1 IQCATTVKPVAI
13 HMLSQTL
20 HLADEVELRNLARL
34 MVDMKLTD
42 RRKQILVLQKFG
54 FNQSE
59 IARRLEI
66 ERQAVSKALRS
77 IPDYFRFPSA

>member
-1 IQCATTVKPVAI
+1 
-13 HMLSQTL
+13 MLSQTL
-20 HLADEVELRNLARL
+20 HLADEAELRNLARL

-77 IPDYFRFPSA
+77 IPDCFRLPTA

>member
-1 IQCATTVKPVAI
+1 MPCIYW
-13 HMLSQTL
+13 LSQTL
-20 HLADEVELRNLARL
+20 HLADEAELRNLARL

-42 RRKQILVLQKFG
+42 RRKQILVLQKYG

-77 IPDYFRFPSA
+77 IPDCFQLSTA

>member
-1 IQCATTVKPVAI
+1 
-13 HMLSQTL
+13 MLSQTL
-20 HLADEVELRNLARL
+20 HLADEAELRNLARL

-42 RRKQILVLQKFG
+42 RRKQILVLKKLG
-54 FNQSE
+54 FNQSD

-77 IPDYFRFPSA
+77 VPDFFLFSPE